1 MRYTYEEYVALND
14 KLCSFFELIIKYVC
28 RRCAIAGNFDPK
40 HGKQGSPN
48 WPHHSGVINNYLR
61 SSRMI
66 KDHLNI
72 FFNDIN
78 HGYFHGVMT
87 AFCAFII
94 LKDKDKV
101 DFERIFSSCLLHDF
115 VKAIEGPKSKSH
127 DERLGEYFPELIK
140 ETYGHKIR
148 ANEYQ
153 YSPIV
158 LADRIELMRYSNYQE
173 WTDER
178 LTQAL
183 NHISP
188 EDRRLIQLFYETV
201 RPALRDLY
209 TNRNSIWIKHGND
222 GQKNTP
228 GPYSM
233 EEVDLK
239 WDIVMSMQEDDDYPK
254 THWSK
259 YQDPEAYCIE
269 QDTFPF
275 GTTSGRHEHLCKEK
289 PAALSLGHCSCHA
302 PQCPWGLVKG
312 YIDHENFTKKGG
324 EIINSQM
331 RDHLLAKAKIKM
343 KDWIFI
349 DTLEIRSHRKKQW
362 FVNYLS
368 RVINMKS
375 TRTISESSVFL
386 FGILHKITLE
396 RLTLLN
402 LK

>member
-14 KLCSFFELIIKYVC
+14 KLCSFFELIIKYMC
-28 RRCAIAGNFDPK
+28 RRCAIAGNFDPDWEK
-40 HGKQGSPN
+40 GGK
-48 WPHHSGVINNYLR
+48 PHHSGIINNYLR

-78 HGYFHGVMT
+78 HGYFHGLMT
-87 AFCAFII
+87 AFIAFIM
-94 LKDKDKV
+94 LKDKDKA

-115 VKAIEGPKSKSH
+115 VKAIEGSESKRH
-127 DERLGEYFPELIK
+127 DERLSEYFPEFIE

-178 LTQAL
+178 LTRAL

-222 GQKNTP
+222 GEMHRKQCSIT
-228 GPYSM
+228 GPPSPHN
-233 EEVDLK
+233 LN
-239 WDIVMSMQEDDDYPK
+239 WDIVMSMREDDNYPK
-254 THWSK
+254 THWDK
-259 YQDPEAYCIE
+259 YKDSEAYAIE

-275 GTTSGRHEHLCKEK
+275 GTTSGRHER
-289 PAALSLGHCSCHA
+289 AAPGWLSLGHCSCHA
-302 PQCPWGLVKG
+302 PKTPWGLVKG

-324 EIINSQM
+324 VIINSQM

-349 DTLEIRSHRKKQW
+349 DTLEIRKSVKIKPW